1 MAPDPQIPL
10 CCSLKRIGWLY
21 PIFGDLYFHRRLLGC
36 FLVLLGSALDAA
48 TIKGVI
54 VDNYTGRPLARTA
67 VTLVAFYAWAANPPP
82 NHTDS
87 YGRFTFEHLP
97 AGAYLLSATRPAFA
111 KLQYRQ
117 EAWNSPGKPLLVEKN
132 DVINL
137 PLRMR
142 RLGAISGFIWDENEI
157 GFPEVEVLAYTS
169 TQPPKLVAKT
179 KTGDRGA
186 YRIGSLEPGTY
197 FVRTAAKQLVKET
210 GLLPT
215 FYKEVAPAREARKV
229 SVALEDEATGIDFR
243 PLFGDVFRISGEVPG
258 RFPDVTVTLVSDMGR
273 TTQHTG
279 SSGQF
284 TFDELAPGRYELLAV
299 GREHQTE
306 FASHRQI
313 LVERDSE
320 ELKVHLLPLAKFSL
334 HFEAE
339 AGNDLAP
346 ENVQALVRRKDLAGI
361 SSTKEIP
368 TAGGEL
374 LPGGWEIRIS
384 PSEEYYS
391 VSITG
396 RAVADK
402 SRSWAGGWREI
413 HVHPAER
420 VTLRARLSSDP
431 ALLAGMVTQSQDP
444 VIGAPVYLEAV
455 DSHGNSLGE
464 VRTTRSDRNGQYR
477 FSGLAPGKYQVLS
490 SFEPRE
496 SEQSLMTLAPARIL
510 SLKEG
515 SETRQDLEL
524 HVSR

>member
-1 MAPDPQIPL
+1 MI
-10 CCSLKRIGWLY
+10 KERT
-21 PIFGDLYFHRRLLGC
+21 RLGHLGC
-36 FLVLLGSALDAA
+36 FLVLLGAALDAA

-67 VTLVAFYAWAANPPP
+67 VTLVALSARAASPPP

-87 YGRFTFEHLP
+87 YGRFIFERLP

-117 EAWNSPGKPLLVEKN
+117 EAWNAPGKPLLVEKD

-157 GFPEVEVLAYTS
+157 GFPEIEVLAYTS

-179 KTGDRGA
+179 KTDDHGA

-197 FVRTAAKQLVKET
+197 VVRTAAKRLVKET

-215 FYKEVAPAREARKV
+215 FYKEVAPLLEARKV
-229 SVALEDEATGIDFR
+229 SVALEEEAAGTDFR

-258 RFPDVTVTLVSDMGR
+258 RFQNVTVTLVSDMGR
-273 TTQHTG
+273 RTQRTG

-284 TFDELAPGRYELLAV
+284 TFDELAPGRYELLAA
-299 GREHQTE
+299 GREHEVE

-320 ELKVHLLPLAKFSL
+320 ELKVHLLPLPRFSVN
-334 HFEAE
+334 FEDE

-346 ENVQALVRRKDLAGI
+346 ENVQVLVRRKDLAGVG
-361 SSTKEIP
+361 SNMEIT

-374 LPGGWEIRIS
+374 LPGGWEVRIS

-391 VSITG
+391 VSIAG

-402 SRSWAGGWREI
+402 ARSWAGGWREI

-420 VTLRARLSSDP
+420 VTLRVRLSSDP
-431 ALLAGMVTQSQDP
+431 ASLAGTVTESQDP

-455 DSHGNSLGE
+455 DSRGNSLGE

-496 SEQSLMTLAPARIL
+496 SEQSLMMLAPARTL
-510 SLKEG
+510 SLEEG
-515 SETRQDLEL
+515 SETLQDLEL
-524 HVSR
+524 YVSR